1 MKKNI
6 FCFVILILPL
16 ITNAQNLNGRFTSSF
31 YTFERFDTNNNSETF
46 IRTFQSLNFNFN
58 IGQFSLRTRT
68 GMETNIGNSLDQD
81 VRFRFY
87 NLFLE
92 GRDLLGFATIKVGRQ
107 PLFTQIAGG
116 LFDGV
121 NLKFNYAGISLTGY
135 YGGNVP
141 AYQKLELTSDWA
153 NNYVMGGRL
162 EVFPFDFIKLG
173 VSYIDKNY
181 KAEDYNTLRL
191 NSDLDPVT
199 LLIQSKSNQYKYV
212 SGDIWF
218 ELPSVLE
225 LSSRYEYDLNIQATS
240 RVEIDGR
247 VQVTDNLGLN
257 GYYNYR
263 EPQIRYNSIFS
274 VFNFGNTQEIEGG
287 IDFRL
292 SKAAT
297 FFGKFGY
304 VEYNDE
310 NSSRITFGATTE
322 YGSISYRKNLGY
334 AGEMDGVSI
343 YTARTFMDGFITPS
357 IGISYTTYKLSKDS
371 ESNKIISLLGGVN
384 VRPWNKWSF
393 DLQGQYFNNKI
404 YKNDLRVL
412 FKVNYLFN
420 TNF

>member
-1 MKKNI
+1 MKKKI
-6 FCFVILILPL
+6 FCFVILFLPL
-16 ITNAQNLNGRFTSSF
+16 ITYSQNLNGRFTSSF
-31 YTFERFDTNNNSETF
+31 YTFERFDNNNTSETF
-46 IRTFQSLNFNFN
+46 IRTFQSLNLNFN

-68 GMETNIGNSLDQD
+68 GMETNLGKALDQD

-87 NLFLE
+87 NLYLE
-92 GRDLLGFATIKVGRQ
+92 GRELLGFATLKVGRQ
-107 PLFTQIAGG
+107 PLFTPVAGG

-121 NLKFNYAGISLTGY
+121 NLKLTYGGISLTGF

-153 NNYVMGGRL
+153 NNYVLGGRF
-162 EVFPFDFIKLG
+162 ETFPFDFLKLG

-181 KAEDYNTLRL
+181 KADDYNTLRL

-199 LLIQSKSNQYKYV
+199 VLIQSKSNQYKYV

-218 ELPSVLE
+218 EIPSLFE
-225 LSSRYEYDLNIQATS
+225 ISSRYEYDLNIMATS
-240 RVEIDGR
+240 RIEVDGR
-247 VQVTDNLGLN
+247 FQITDNIGLN

-274 VFNFGNTQEIEGG
+274 VFNFGNSQEIEGG
-287 IDFRL
+287 FDFRIP
-292 SKAAT
+292 KIAT

-304 VEYNDE
+304 VKYRDE
-310 NSSRITFGATTE
+310 NSSRITVGATTE

-334 AGEMDGVSI
+334 AGELDGVSI
-343 YTARTFMDGFITPS
+343 YTARTFMDGFLTPS
-357 IGISYTTYKLSKDS
+357 VGISYTTYKLSKDADT
-371 ESNKIISLLGGVN
+371 NNIISFLGGVN
-384 VRPWNKWSF
+384 IRPWSKWSF
-393 DLQGQYFNNKI
+393 DIQGQYFNNKI

-412 FKVNYLFN
+412 FKVNHLFN